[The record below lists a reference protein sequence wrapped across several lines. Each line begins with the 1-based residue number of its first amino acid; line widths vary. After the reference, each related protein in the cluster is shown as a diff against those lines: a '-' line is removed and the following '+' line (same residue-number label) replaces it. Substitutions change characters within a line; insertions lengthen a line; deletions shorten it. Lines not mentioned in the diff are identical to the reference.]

1 MVKDQD
7 KEQGGELRRRGDD
20 GGREMVLQE
29 NKETS
34 DRTRGGEVRV
44 DRGKARCSGER
55 EREGGGKG
63 YNDVIA

>member
-1 MVKDQD
+1 MM
-7 KEQGGELRRRGDD
+7 GG
-20 GGREMVLQE
+20 EMVLQD

-34 DRTRGGEVRV
+34 ERTRGGEVMV

>member
-1 MVKDQD
+1 MIRTKSSLSQ
-7 KEQGGELRRRGDD
+7 EGGELRRRG
-20 GGREMVLQE
+20 EMVLQD

-34 DRTRGGEVRV
+34 ERTRGGEVMV

-63 YNDVIA
+63 CNDVIA

>member
-1 MVKDQD
+1 MM
-7 KEQGGELRRRGDD
+7 GG
-20 GGREMVLQE
+20 EMVLQE

-34 DRTRGGEVRV
+34 NRTRGGEVMV